1 MGRVTKRSPSG
12 QLRKGLR
19 MTGETPRFTL
29 PRWRLTR
36 WLAETGPDVPLEIR
50 YALVASLFGTLPI
63 FIAGVF
69 NTVAVSVLVALRM
82 PSPPFILWC
91 AFDILCCTA
100 RLVVLLIAR
109 RRAARQEPTPTDLYI
124 LLGLAWAAGI
134 GYGAFISL
142 MSGDWVAATLVCLT
156 ATAMVGGVCF
166 RNFGAPRMVGL
177 MIVLTL
183 GPCTF
188 ATPFVGEP
196 ILLIGLLQLPFYIY
210 SMSRAAFGLNA
221 MLVSTMQAERE
232 HAFQAKHDVL
242 TGLPNRT
249 GLKQALE
256 ASLRRYDG
264 SKPLALIYLDL
275 DGFKTVNDTHG
286 HNTGD
291 RLLRLVSDRLRRL
304 VRPGDVV
311 ARIGGD
317 EFIVLSEQ
325 IGGGPLKRFG
335 DRLVREIS
343 QPYQMDDAITAVI
356 GASVGIARAPEHGL
370 DLESLMAAADAALY
384 QAKFEGKARCVM
396 AAGRGRAA
404 AFSAPA
410 VIAGTR
416 DASRPSQAA

>member
-1 MGRVTKRSPSG
+1 MD
-12 QLRKGLR
+12 
-19 MTGETPRFTL
+19 GETLRFSL

-36 WLAETGPDVPLEIR
+36 WLVEAGPDVPMDIR
-50 YALVASLFGTLPI
+50 IALIGGLFGTLPI
-63 FIAGVF
+63 FVAGVF
-69 NTVAVSVLVALRM
+69 NTVAVSLLVALRI
-82 PSPPFILWC
+82 PSWPFVLWC

-109 RRAARQEPTPTDLYI
+109 RRAARHEETPTDLYI
-124 LLGLAWAAGI
+124 LLGVAWAAGI
-134 GYGAFISL
+134 GFGAFITL

-156 ATAMVGGVCF
+156 ATAMVGGTCF
-166 RNFGAPRMVGL
+166 RNFGAPRMVGV
-177 MIVLTL
+177 MIVLTV

-188 ATPFVGEP
+188 ATPLVGEP
-196 ILLIGLLQLPFYIY
+196 ILLIGLAQLPFYIY

-256 ASLRRYDG
+256 ASLMRYDG
-264 SKPLALIYLDL
+264 SRPLALIYVDL
-275 DGFKTVNDTHG
+275 DGFKSVNDTHG
-286 HNTGD
+286 HKTGD
-291 RLLRLVSDRLRRL
+291 QLLQLVSDRLRRL
-304 VRPGDVV
+304 VRAGDLV

-343 QPYQMDDAITAVI
+343 QPYQLEGPLTVTI

-370 DLESLMAAADAALY
+370 DLESLMGAADAALY
-384 QAKFEGKARCVM
+384 QAKSDGKARSVM
-396 AAGRGRAA
+396 AGVPVREPATGTASAA
-404 AFSAPA
+404 MTALR
-410 VIAGTR
+410 T
-416 DASRPSQAA
+416 AS

>member
-1 MGRVTKRSPSG
+1 MD
-12 QLRKGLR
+12 
-19 MTGETPRFTL
+19 GETPRYSL

-36 WLAETGPDVPLEIR
+36 WLADAGPDIPLEIR
-50 YALVASLFGTLPI
+50 FALIAGLFGTLPI

-69 NTVAVSVLVALRM
+69 NTVTVSLLVALRM
-82 PSPPFILWC
+82 PSWPFILWC
-91 AFDILCCTA
+91 AFDILCCMA

-109 RRAARQEPTPTDLYI
+109 RRAARHEPTPTDLYI

-177 MIVLTL
+177 MIVLTV

-256 ASLRRYDG
+256 ASLMRYHG
-264 SKPLALIYLDL
+264 SRPLALIYVDL

-304 VRPGDVV
+304 VRSGDFV

-317 EFIVLSEQ
+317 EFIVLSNQ
-325 IGGGPLKRFG
+325 VGTAQLKRFG
-335 DRLVREIS
+335 ERLVRDIS
-343 QPYQMDDAITAVI
+343 QPYELDNRYAVSI
-356 GASVGIARAPEHGL
+356 GASVGIALAPEHGV
-370 DLESLMAAADAALY
+370 DMESLMSAADKALY
-384 QAKFEGKARCVM
+384 QAKSTGKSRCVIATSALDGPSLRRHPPT
-396 AAGRGRAA
+396 AA
-404 AFSAPA
+404 P
-410 VIAGTR
+410 
-416 DASRPSQAA
+416 QLH

>member
-1 MGRVTKRSPSG
+1 MD
-12 QLRKGLR
+12 
-19 MTGETPRFTL
+19 GETLRFSL

-36 WLAETGPDVPLEIR
+36 WLVEAGPDVPMDIR
-50 YALVASLFGTLPI
+50 IALIGGLFGTLPI
-63 FIAGVF
+63 FVAGVF
-69 NTVAVSVLVALRM
+69 NTVAVSLLVALRI
-82 PSPPFILWC
+82 PSWPFVLWC

-109 RRAARQEPTPTDLYI
+109 RRAARHEATPTDLYI
-124 LLGLAWAAGI
+124 LLGVAWAAGI
-134 GYGAFISL
+134 GFGAFITL

-156 ATAMVGGVCF
+156 ATAMVGGTCF
-166 RNFGAPRMVGL
+166 RNFGAPRMVGV
-177 MIVLTL
+177 MIVLTV

-188 ATPFVGEP
+188 ATPLVGEP
-196 ILLIGLLQLPFYIY
+196 ILLIGLAQLPFYIY

-256 ASLRRYDG
+256 ASLMRYDG
-264 SKPLALIYLDL
+264 SRPLALIYVDL
-275 DGFKTVNDTHG
+275 DGFKTVNDTYG
-286 HNTGD
+286 HKTGD
-291 RLLRLVSDRLRRL
+291 QLLQLVSDRLRRL
-304 VRPGDVV
+304 VRAGDLV

-343 QPYQMDDAITAVI
+343 QPYQLEGTITVTI

-370 DLESLMAAADAALY
+370 DLESLMGAADAALY
-384 QAKFEGKARCVM
+384 QAKSDGKARSVM
-396 AAGRGRAA
+396 AGVPVREPATGTASAA
-404 AFSAPA
+404 MTALR
-410 VIAGTR
+410 T
-416 DASRPSQAA
+416 AS

>member
-1 MGRVTKRSPSG
+1 MD
-12 QLRKGLR
+12 
-19 MTGETPRFTL
+19 GETLRFSL

-36 WLAETGPDVPLEIR
+36 WLVEAGPDVPMDIR
-50 YALVASLFGTLPI
+50 IALIGGLFGTLPI
-63 FIAGVF
+63 FVAGVF
-69 NTVAVSVLVALRM
+69 NTVAVSLLVALRI
-82 PSPPFILWC
+82 PSWPFVLWC

-109 RRAARQEPTPTDLYI
+109 RRADRHKETPTDLYI
-124 LLGLAWAAGI
+124 LLGVAWAAGI
-134 GYGAFISL
+134 GFGAFITL

-156 ATAMVGGVCF
+156 ATAMVGGTCF
-166 RNFGAPRMVGL
+166 RNFGAPRMVGV
-177 MIVLTL
+177 MIVLTV

-188 ATPFVGEP
+188 ATPLVGEP
-196 ILLIGLLQLPFYIY
+196 ILLIGLAQLPFYIY

-256 ASLRRYDG
+256 ASLMRYDG
-264 SKPLALIYLDL
+264 SRPLALIYVDL
-275 DGFKTVNDTHG
+275 DGFKSVNDTHG
-286 HNTGD
+286 HKTGD
-291 RLLRLVSDRLRRL
+291 QLLQLVSDRLRRL
-304 VRPGDVV
+304 VRAGDLV

-343 QPYQMDDAITAVI
+343 QPYQLEGPLTVTI

-370 DLESLMAAADAALY
+370 DLESLMGAADAALY
-384 QAKFEGKARCVM
+384 QAKSDGKARSVM
-396 AAGRGRAA
+396 AGVPVREPATGTASAA
-404 AFSAPA
+404 MTALR
-410 VIAGTR
+410 T
-416 DASRPSQAA
+416 AS

>member
-1 MGRVTKRSPSG
+1 MD
-12 QLRKGLR
+12 
-19 MTGETPRFTL
+19 GETLRFSL

-36 WLAETGPDVPLEIR
+36 WLVETGPDVPVDIR
-50 YALVASLFGTLPI
+50 IALIGGLFGTLPI
-63 FIAGVF
+63 FVAGVF
-69 NTVAVSVLVALRM
+69 NTVAVSLLIALRI
-82 PSPPFILWC
+82 PSWPFVLWC

-109 RRAARQEPTPTDLYI
+109 DRAARHQPTPTDLYI

-134 GYGAFISL
+134 GFGTFISV
-142 MSGDWVAATLVCLT
+142 MSGDWVAATLVCLS
-156 ATAMVGGVCF
+156 ATAMVGGTCF

-177 MIVLTL
+177 MIILTI

-188 ATPFVGEP
+188 ATPFTGEP

-256 ASLRRYDG
+256 ASLMRYDG
-264 SKPLALIYLDL
+264 SRPLALIYVDL

-286 HNTGD
+286 HKTGD
-291 RLLRLVSDRLRRL
+291 QLLQLVSDRLRRL
-304 VRPGDVV
+304 VRAGDLV

-343 QPYQMDDAITAVI
+343 QPYRLEGTLTVTI

-370 DLESLMAAADAALY
+370 DLESLMGAADAALY
-384 QAKFEGKARCVM
+384 QAKSDGKARSVM
-396 AAGRGRAA
+396 AGVPVREPATGTTSAA
-404 AFSAPA
+404 MTALR
-410 VIAGTR
+410 T
-416 DASRPSQAA
+416 AS

>member
-1 MGRVTKRSPSG
+1 MDGT
-12 QLRKGLR
+12 
-19 MTGETPRFTL
+19 TPRYSL
-29 PRWRLTR
+29 PRWRLTQ
-36 WLAETGPDVPLEIR
+36 WLADAGPDTPLEIR
-50 YALVASLFGTLPI
+50 HALIASLFGTLPI

-69 NTVAVSVLVALRM
+69 NTVTVSLLVALRM
-82 PSPPFILWC
+82 PSGPFILWC
-91 AFDILCCTA
+91 AFDILCCMA
-100 RLVVLLIAR
+100 RLGALLIAR
-109 RRAARQEPTPTDLYI
+109 RRAVRQEPTPTDLYI
-124 LLGLAWAAGI
+124 LLGVAWAAGI

-177 MIVLTL
+177 MILLTL

-196 ILLIGLLQLPFYIY
+196 ILLVGLLQLPFYIY
-210 SMSRAAFGLNA
+210 SMSRAAFGLNG

-249 GLKQALE
+249 GLNQALE
-256 ASLRRYDG
+256 ASLMRYDG
-264 SKPLALIYLDL
+264 SKPLALIYVDL
-275 DGFKTVNDTHG
+275 DGFKTVNDTYG
-286 HNTGD
+286 HNSGD
-291 RLLRLVSDRLRRL
+291 KLLRLVSDRLRRL
-304 VRPGDVV
+304 VRSGDFV

-343 QPYQMDDAITAVI
+343 QPYQLDGEVIATI

-370 DLESLMAAADAALY
+370 DLESLLAAADAALY
-384 QAKFEGKARCVM
+384 QAKSEGKARCVM
-396 AAGRGRAA
+396 AATRPRPSVAPAPAMAVARREPSSASRAA
-404 AFSAPA
+404 
-410 VIAGTR
+410 
-416 DASRPSQAA
+416 

>member
-1 MGRVTKRSPSG
+1 MRRGTSSRLSRL
-12 QLRKGLR
+12 LRKGLP
-19 MTGETPRFTL
+19 MDGKTPRYSL
-29 PRWRLTR
+29 PRWRPTR
-36 WLAETGPDVPLEIR
+36 WLAEAGPDVPLEIR
-50 YALVASLFGTLPI
+50 HALIASLFGTLPI

-69 NTVAVSVLVALRM
+69 NTVTVSVLVALRM
-82 PSPPFILWC
+82 PSWPFLLWC
-91 AFDILCCTA
+91 AFDILCCSA

-109 RRAARQEPTPTDLYI
+109 RRAARHEPTPTDLYI

-134 GYGAFISL
+134 GFGAFISL
-142 MSGDWVAATLVCLT
+142 TSGDWVAATLVCLT

-188 ATPFVGEP
+188 ATIFVNEP

-210 SMSRAAFGLNA
+210 SMSRAAFGLNS

-232 HAFQAKHDVL
+232 HAFQAKHDML

-249 GLKQALE
+249 GLTQALQ
-256 ASLRRYDG
+256 ASLTRYDG

-291 RLLRLVSDRLRRL
+291 RLLQLVSDRLRRL
-304 VRPGDVV
+304 VRAGDVV

-325 IGGGPLKRFG
+325 IGGSPLKRFG
-335 DRLVREIS
+335 ERLVREIS
-343 QPYQMDDAITAVI
+343 QPYQLDEAVTATI
-356 GASVGIARAPEHGL
+356 GVSVGIARAPEHGL
-370 DLESLMAAADAALY
+370 DLETLMAAADAALY
-384 QAKFEGKARCVM
+384 QAKSEGKARCIM
-396 AAGRGRAA
+396 AATRLRSAGSASNPAAAAMTSLSPRAA
-404 AFSAPA
+404 
-410 VIAGTR
+410 
-416 DASRPSQAA
+416 

>member
-1 MGRVTKRSPSG
+1 MD
-12 QLRKGLR
+12 
-19 MTGETPRFTL
+19 GETLRFSL

-36 WLAETGPDVPLEIR
+36 WLVEAGPDVPMDIR
-50 YALVASLFGTLPI
+50 IALIGGLFGTLPI
-63 FIAGVF
+63 FVAGVF
-69 NTVAVSVLVALRM
+69 NTVAVSLLVALRI
-82 PSPPFILWC
+82 PSWPFVLWC

-109 RRAARQEPTPTDLYI
+109 RRAARHEETPTDLYI
-124 LLGLAWAAGI
+124 LLGVAWAAGI
-134 GYGAFISL
+134 GFGAFITL

-156 ATAMVGGVCF
+156 ATAMVGGTCF
-166 RNFGAPRMVGL
+166 RNFGAPRMVGV
-177 MIVLTL
+177 MIVLTV

-188 ATPFVGEP
+188 ATPLVGEP
-196 ILLIGLLQLPFYIY
+196 ILLIGLAQLPFYIY

-256 ASLRRYDG
+256 ASLMRYDG
-264 SKPLALIYLDL
+264 SRPLALIYVDL
-275 DGFKTVNDTHG
+275 DGFKSVNDTHG
-286 HNTGD
+286 HKTGD
-291 RLLRLVSDRLRRL
+291 QLLQLVSDRLRRL
-304 VRPGDVV
+304 VRAGDLV

-343 QPYQMDDAITAVI
+343 QPYQLEGTITVSI

-370 DLESLMAAADAALY
+370 DLESLMGAADAALY
-384 QAKFEGKARCVM
+384 QAKSEGKARCVM
-396 AAGRGRAA
+396 AGVPVREPATGTASAA
-404 AFSAPA
+404 MTALR
-410 VIAGTR
+410 T
-416 DASRPSQAA
+416 AS

>member
-1 MGRVTKRSPSG
+1 MD
-12 QLRKGLR
+12 
-19 MTGETPRFTL
+19 GETPRYSL

-36 WLAETGPDVPLEIR
+36 WLADTGPDIPLEIR
-50 YALVASLFGTLPI
+50 FALIASLFGTLPI

-69 NTVAVSVLVALRM
+69 NTVMVSLLVALRM
-82 PSPPFILWC
+82 PSWPFILWC

-109 RRAARQEPTPTDLYI
+109 RRAARQQPTPTDLYI
-124 LLGLAWAAGI
+124 LLGVAWAAGI

-142 MSGDWVAATLVCLT
+142 LSGDWVAATLVCLT
-156 ATAMVGGVCF
+156 ATAMVGGICF

-188 ATPFVGEP
+188 ATPFLDEP
-196 ILLIGLLQLPFYIY
+196 ILLIGLLQLPVYIY

-249 GLKQALE
+249 GLKQALQ
-256 ASLRRYDG
+256 ASLLRYDG
-264 SKPLALIYLDL
+264 SRPLALIYVDL

-286 HNTGD
+286 HNSGD
-291 RLLRLVSDRLRRL
+291 RVLRLVSDRLRRL
-304 VRPGDVV
+304 VRPGDFV

-317 EFIVLSEQ
+317 EFIVVSEQ

-343 QPYQMDDAITAVI
+343 QPYQLDGAVTATI

-384 QAKFEGKARCVM
+384 QAKSEGKARCIM
-396 AAGRGRAA
+396 
-404 AFSAPA
+404 
-410 VIAGTR
+410 AGTR
-416 DASRPSQAA
+416 PRASGFAPAPVAMAELRNAS

>member
-1 MGRVTKRSPSG
+1 MDGESPRYS
-12 QLRKGLR
+12 
-19 MTGETPRFTL
+19 L

-36 WLAETGPDVPLEIR
+36 WLAEAGQDVPLEIR
-50 YALVASLFGTLPI
+50 YALIAGLFGTLPI

-69 NTVAVSVLVALRM
+69 NTVTVSLLVALRM
-82 PSPPFILWC
+82 PSWPFILWF
-91 AFDILCCTA
+91 AFDILCCAA
-100 RLVVLLIAR
+100 RLMVLLIAR
-109 RRAARQEPTPTDLYI
+109 RRAARHEATPTDLYI
-124 LLGLAWAAGI
+124 VLGLAWAGGI
-134 GYGAFISL
+134 GYGAFVSL

-156 ATAMVGGVCF
+156 ATAMVGGICF

-188 ATPFVGEP
+188 AAAFVGEP

-221 MLVSTMQAERE
+221 MLVSTMRAERE
-232 HAFQAKHDVL
+232 NAFQAQHDVL

-256 ASLRRYDG
+256 ASLMRYDG
-264 SKPLALIYLDL
+264 SRPLALIYVDL
-275 DGFKTVNDTHG
+275 DGFKTVNDSHG

-291 RLLRLVSDRLRRL
+291 RLLRMVSDRLRRL

-317 EFIVLSEQ
+317 EFIILSEQ

-343 QPYQMDDAITAVI
+343 QPYQLDEAVTATI

-370 DLESLMAAADAALY
+370 DLENLMAAADAALY
-384 QAKFEGKARCVM
+384 QAKSQGKARCVM
-396 AAGRGRAA
+396 AAIGPRHSGFVVAPVATTALCNSAPPSRAA
-404 AFSAPA
+404 
-410 VIAGTR
+410 
-416 DASRPSQAA
+416 